1 MGLSAVT
8 KLAPKRMTGMVM
20 GAWFLSIAAAHK
32 VAAMIA
38 GETGAAGAEGMTPQ
52 ETLPIYTDV
61 FWQITLY
68 SVGAGV
74 LIIILGQLFL
84 KRWLH
89 GVN

>member
-1 MGLSAVT
+1 
-8 KLAPKRMTGMVM
+8 MTRADV
-20 GAWFLSIAAAHK
+20 LERAHSEK
-32 VAAMIA
+32 
-38 GETGAAGAEGMTPQ
+38 GSGAAGGEGMTPQ

-68 SVGAGV
+68 AVGAGV